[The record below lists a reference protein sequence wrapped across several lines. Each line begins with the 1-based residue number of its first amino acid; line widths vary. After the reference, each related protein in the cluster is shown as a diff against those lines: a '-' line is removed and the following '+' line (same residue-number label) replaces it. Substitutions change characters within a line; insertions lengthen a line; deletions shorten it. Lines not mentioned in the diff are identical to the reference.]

1 MNNKELKKYKSK
13 IGIVVPIVYS
23 VLIICGLIIWL
34 VPAKTNDLLYKI
46 IGSCILALVLIFFTW
61 AVFSTYY
68 VLTDTCLIC
77 VSGPFKT
84 RALYKDITDV
94 TEGFSLLSSFSL
106 SANRIFINRG
116 RNILR
121 RVDVSPKEKQEFLD
135 ELTIKMNKAKEQNY

>member
-23 VLIICGLIIWL
+23 VFIICGLIIWL
-34 VPAKTNDLLYKI
+34 VPAKTDDLLYKI

-77 VSGPFKT
+77 VSGPLKT

-135 ELTIKMNKAKEQNY
+135 ELTIKMNKAKEQN